1 MTRTTISL
9 HESVL
14 KKAKKRAYDTHKT
27 LGETI
32 SELLTIGLESAEK
45 SPPKRKNIFVLPEFK
60 MGVPKIDI
68 TDKDALS
75 KVLEKGLR

>member
-32 SELLTIGLESAEK
+32 TELLSIGLENTNKTPLKEK
-45 SPPKRKNIFVLPEFK
+45 KRLVLPEFK
-60 MGVPKIDI
+60 MGIPRIDI
-68 TDKDALS
+68 TDKDALFR
-75 KVLEKGLR
+75 VFEKGLA

>member
-14 KKAKKRAYDTHKT
+14 KKTKEEAKREHRS

-32 SELLTIGLESAEK
+32 SELLLLGLEKKHLHSET
-45 SPPKRKNIFVLPEFK
+45 RKKPFVLK
-60 MGVPKIDI
+60 TYAMGSPRIPLE
-68 TDKDALS
+68 DKDALYD
-75 KVLEKGLR
+75 VLDGRKT